1 MKSRFSRR
9 NFLKTGTSAV
19 LATVLGS
26 GLLSGLAQAGEEK
39 TVRIGFQK
47 SSTLITLLKSQG
59 TLEKKLA
66 PLGYKVSWHEFTSG
80 LPLLESLNVGNI
92 DFSADVADTV
102 PVFAL
107 AAGADVVFV
116 AKEAPSPT
124 AQAIVVPANSPIKT
138 VADLKGKRVGFA
150 KAAGV
155 HYLLLSAL
163 EKNGLNFKDI
173 TPAYLSPADGRAA
186 FTQGSIDAWVVW
198 DPFVSAVQSQ
208 SDVRVLSDGSNGLAS
223 YQRFYLASSKFS
235 KANPRVVNLIYGELQ
250 DAGKWVKKNPKEAAA
265 ILAPAWGLDTAT
277 VETANSR
284 RSYAVQP
291 VDKASLQDAQQIAD
305 VFFKEGLLPK
315 AVNVLGASAWRP
327 VR

>member
-1 MKSRFSRR
+1 MNSLFSRR
-9 NFLKTGTSAV
+9 HFLKTAATTL
-19 LATVLGS
+19 LAALLGS
-26 GLLSGLAQAGEEK
+26 NLAHAEEEK

-47 SSTLITLLKSQG
+47 SSALITLLKSQG

-107 AAGADVVFV
+107 AAGADLVFV

-124 AQAIVVPANSPIKT
+124 AQAILVPQDSPIRT
-138 VADLKGKRVGFA
+138 VADLKGKRVGVA
-150 KAAGV
+150 KAAGS
-155 HYLLLSAL
+155 HYLLLAAL
-163 EKNGLNFKDI
+163 AKSGLGIKDI

-198 DPFVSAVQSQ
+198 DPFVAAVQNQSQ
-208 SDVRVLSDGSNGLAS
+208 VRVITDGSNGLAS
-223 YQRFYLASSKFS
+223 YQRYYLASAPFA
-235 KANPRVVNLIYGELQ
+235 KANPGVIKLVYGELQ
-250 DAGKWVKKNPKEAAA
+250 EAGKWVKKNPEQAAA

-277 VETANSR
+277 VEKANAR
-284 RSYAVQP
+284 RSYDVRP
-291 VDKASLQDAQQIAD
+291 VDKDALQEAQKIAD
-305 VFFKEGLLPK
+305 VFLKEGLLPK
-315 AVNVLGASAWRP
+315 PVNVLGATVWKP
-327 VR
+327 